1 MTRPVHDMKLV
12 GILGAQAV
20 LIFALDL
27 FCDTHLCLWLL
38 YFLPLLGTARLP
50 SAHVTIYGA
59 VLIFV
64 LVVGVGLCKLG
75 QTPWEEIFIPRAL
88 AIYALGL
95 TAVLL
100 VRGKQFGT
108 RARDAVALAETQLR
122 GSESESRLRND
133 LEIARQTLHGLSQQ
147 HHEACQTQNFAEAG
161 RIQAEVE
168 KVISVLQDRLS

>member
-1 MTRPVHDMKLV
+1 MKLV

-50 SAHVTIYGA
+50 SVGATIYGA
-59 VLIFV
+59 IAISV
-64 LVVGVGLCKLG
+64 LVVAGGLCKLG
-75 QTPWEEIFIPRAL
+75 QTPWEEIFVPRAL

-108 RARDAVALAETQLR
+108 RARDAVAEAEIHVR
-122 GSESESRLRND
+122 ESDAEGRLRKD
-133 LEIARQTLHGLSQQ
+133 LETAKQTLHGLSQQ
-147 HHEACQTQNFAEAG
+147 HHEACEVQNSAEAG
-161 RIQAEVE
+161 RIQAEIE
-168 KVISVLQDRLS
+168 KLLGVLNERLS